1 MVCYARKHK
10 YSKQILNISEPVF
23 SGAFAGRA
31 TTTVIGRIG
40 MIRIIRKIELIQRYS
55 KHIILHSHIVRA
67 AKDRK
72 ERKRQA
78 LLGGHLS
85 KSSNCDAEL
94 DVALHCDPRP
104 GGRTDE

>member
-40 MIRIIRKIELIQRYS
+40 MIRIIRKIGMIQRYS
-55 KHIILHSHIVRA
+55 KHIILHSRIVRA
-67 AKDRK
+67 AE
-72 ERKRQA
+72 ERYLNA
-78 LLGGHLS
+78 PLAGHLS
-85 KSSNCDAEL
+85 KSSN
-94 DVALHCDPRP
+94 
-104 GGRTDE
+104 